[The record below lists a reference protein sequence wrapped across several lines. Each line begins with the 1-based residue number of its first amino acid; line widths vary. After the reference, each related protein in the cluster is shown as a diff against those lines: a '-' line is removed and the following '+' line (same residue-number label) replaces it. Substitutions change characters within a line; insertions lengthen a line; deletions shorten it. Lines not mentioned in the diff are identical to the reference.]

1 MCHLLQKSAG
11 DVAKNGLLKLSG
23 ILNPRIR
30 AAPIAMSE
38 YPEKS
43 Q

>member
-1 MCHLLQKSAG
+1 MDFEKYG
-11 DVAKNGLLKLSG
+11 RLKFLIS
-23 ILNPRIR
+23 LNPITI